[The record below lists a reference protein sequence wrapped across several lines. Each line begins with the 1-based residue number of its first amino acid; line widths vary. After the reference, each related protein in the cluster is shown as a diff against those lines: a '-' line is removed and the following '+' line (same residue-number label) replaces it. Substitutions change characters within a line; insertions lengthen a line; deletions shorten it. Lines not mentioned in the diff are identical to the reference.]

1 MENKWLG
8 EMNHCI
14 FAYCAGNLISLDYQI
29 GHTDIDQCHCWR
41 NLTYQ
46 QSTLMH
52 NVGIFLLVIMAGRI
66 SHNIN
71 GEPGN

>member
-1 MENKWLG
+1 M
-8 EMNHCI
+8 
-14 FAYCAGNLISLDYQI
+14 YISYIYHIRLLLVA
-29 GHTDIDQCHCWR
+29 HTDIDQCHCWR

-52 NVGIFLLVIMAGRI
+52 NVGIFPLVIMAGRI
-66 SHNIN
+66 SRNIN